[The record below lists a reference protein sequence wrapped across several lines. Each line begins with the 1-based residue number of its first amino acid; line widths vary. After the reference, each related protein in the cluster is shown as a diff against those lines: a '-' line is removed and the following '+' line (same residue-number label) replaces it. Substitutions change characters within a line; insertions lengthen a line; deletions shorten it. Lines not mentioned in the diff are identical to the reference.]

1 MENIVF
7 YYTLRGMANVPHP
20 ETVTV
25 SFTLPKALAEAVD
38 RLARQNLTN
47 KSDIIRR
54 ALLAF
59 LPAEEAAEIV
69 GKVTEL
75 AERRTAPPLI
85 VVESRVAEDPVQYK
99 VKKGKKP

>member
-1 MENIVF
+1 MENVIF

-25 SFTLPKALAEAVD
+25 SFTLPKALADAVD

-59 LPAEEAAEIV
+59 LPEDEAAEIV

-75 AERRTAPPLI
+75 AERRTVPPLA
-85 VVESRVAEDPVQYK
+85 VVEAKVADDVVTYK
-99 VKKGKKP
+99 TKKGTK